1 MEGERMDLK
10 AVYKRNIGNYI
21 NFVVV
26 IRTIIAA
33 VVLALANSL
42 ADDFVAVIVMIT
54 ALLIAGYDL
63 IISSYF
69 EIKAKRFFSYKC
81 ILSFAAIFA
90 FCMGFYR
97 ESVLLVILYQVGYV
111 LLNYVAKRTRATITD
126 YVPEENTRD
135 IAMLRSIINRP
146 DAGKSSLQRSIE
158 PYLDIFV
165 KAILAVAVLYA
176 AIMPLFTDLSYSMSI
191 RRGLMLMLTAL
202 PFSVISSLPICSI
215 TGISCSAAYGVF
227 IKNTDVLY
235 RAHDVNTVVF
245 DKSDVFCDGVPKLVS
260 ITSPVFDNS
269 TFVRLSAYVAYYSD
283 QRIAAPIVS
292 AYKGCV
298 NPEIIEDFA
307 DIPGCGM
314 EVSIRGIK
322 IYIGTAELLEARG
335 VELPDG
341 ETGKDFALYMVISDR
356 CAGRLD
362 FSENLSPYAK
372 TVVEDFRNLGNIN
385 SVLLTE
391 DSRGASER
399 LADQLG
405 IQRVFSE
412 CDSMKKMNAVEEV
425 LDELNAGEKLM
436 YVSAENLDFH
446 TAADIDAKVGYASEE
461 ADMLMSNVGV
471 FGLPVAFM
479 LSKRTKDISVEN
491 VILAV
496 LVKVILIILAFTG
509 GATMWFIVFI
519 EMVTAAL
526 TVLNA
531 SRIPDESLILKFR
544 KLFK

>member
-1 MEGERMDLK
+1 MDIK
-10 AVYKRNIGNYI
+10 AIYKRNVGNYI
-21 NFVVV
+21 NFFVM
-26 IRTIIAA
+26 IRIIVATIIL
-33 VVLALANSL
+33 VLADSL
-42 ADDFVAVIVMIT
+42 DVDSFIAVITKIA

-63 IISSYF
+63 AISSFF
-69 EIKAKRFFSYKC
+69 EIKAKKYFSYKC
-81 ILSFAAIFA
+81 IITLVCIVA
-90 FCMGFYR
+90 FCIGCHS
-97 ESVLLVILYQVGYV
+97 EAVVLLILYQLGYA
-111 LLNYVAKRTRATITD
+111 LLNYVVKRTRATITD

-135 IAMLRSIINRP
+135 TAMLRSIINRP
-146 DAGKSSLQRSIE
+146 DAGKSYLQRAIE
-158 PYLDIFV
+158 PYLDIFT
-165 KAILAVAVLYA
+165 KALLAVAVLYA
-176 AIMPLFTDLSYSMSI
+176 ALMPLFTDMNYFMSV

-215 TGISCSAAYGVF
+215 TGIACSAAYGVF

-235 RAHDVNTVVF
+235 KASNVNTIIF
-245 DKSDVFCDGVPKLVS
+245 DKSDVFCDGVPKLIS
-260 ITSPVFDNS
+260 ITSPVFDDY
-269 TFVRLSAYVAYYSD
+269 TFIRLSAYVAYYSD

-298 NPEIIEDFA
+298 NPEIIDDFV

-314 EVSIRGIK
+314 EISIRGIK
-322 IYIGTAELLEARG
+322 IYLGTADLLQARG

-341 ETGKDFALYMVISDR
+341 ESLNDFVLYMVISDR

-362 FSENLSPYAK
+362 FSENLNPYAA
-372 TVVEDFRNLGNIN
+372 TVVEDFRNLGDIN
-385 SVLLTE
+385 SVLITE
-391 DSRGASER
+391 DSKRASER
-399 LADQLG
+399 LANELN

-412 CDSMKKMNAVEEV
+412 CDSMKKMTAIEEI

-479 LSKRTKDISVEN
+479 LSKRTKDISIEN
-491 VILAV
+491 MIFAALI
-496 LVKVILIILAFTG
+496 KVILIIMAFTG
-509 GATMWFIVFI
+509 GATMWFIVFV
-519 EMVTAAL
+519 ELVVAAG

-531 SRIPDESLILKFR
+531 SRIPDESLIVKFR